1 MYLQAAGLV
10 CETTDGTM
18 LGTVKF
24 EGSLPW
30 EVDGDVEIL
39 KKDLPAFEE
48 KIYPLLRKLNY
59 KIVSLVII

>member
-1 MYLQAAGLV
+1 
-10 CETTDGTM
+10 M

-39 KKDLPAFEE
+39 KKDFPAFEE

-59 KIVSLVII
+59 KIVSFVII